1 MGKINWTRV
10 LIGGLIAGVVGN
22 VFMFAVWGPLVGRSL
37 SVALLALGHPM
48 QETAG
53 ANVLMV
59 VVMFLS
65 GILVIWF
72 YAAIR
77 PRYGAGPR
85 TAALA
90 GVAAGL
96 LMGVLPDI
104 AWGVLLRL
112 IPARVWVADAVSSLV
127 AMVIATLLGAWVYKE
142 QAP

>member
-1 MGKINWTRV
+1 
-10 LIGGLIAGVVGN
+10 
-22 VFMFAVWGPLVGRSL
+22 
-37 SVALLALGHPM
+37 M

-65 GILVIWF
+65 GILVIWL

-77 PRYGAGPR
+77 PRYGAGPG

-90 GVAAGL
+90 GVTAGL
-96 LMGVLPDI
+96 LMGVFPDI
-104 AWGVLLRL
+104 GWGVLLRL
-112 IPARVWVADAVSSLV
+112 ITARVWVADAVSSLV